1 MQPIQMLNQDNWL
14 DELKQLTKTVK
25 PVLKQEP
32 ACGILI
38 SSLAQRIELI
48 YMYLEHIVIQEA
60 NFFFTFWKSE
70 FTARSMRV
78 TTYRIAF
85 IRSHCK

>member
-1 MQPIQMLNQDNWL
+1 MQPIQKPNQVNWL

-60 NFFFTFWKSE
+60 KFFPILEK
-70 FTARSMRV
+70 RV
-78 TTYRIAF
+78 YGALN
-85 IRSHCK
+85 SSYNV